1 MLESV
6 AQSGAANSGR
16 ATAYN
21 GALMRFYAGARPAS
35 VAAGVGGATLLATL
49 TMGATAFGAP
59 SNRVMTANAITGAN
73 AVADGTIGF
82 LAVFAS
88 NGATLLSLHTVSTS
102 GGGGEC
108 IVNSLSCTTGIAVS
122 CSSFTITQ
130 PDGS

>member
-21 GALMRFYAGARPAS
+21 GALMRFYTGTRPAS
-35 VAAGVGGATLLATL
+35 VAAGVGSATLLATL

-59 SNRVMTANAITGAN
+59 SNRVMTANAVTGAN

-88 NGATLLSLHTVSTS
+88 NGTTLLSLHTVGTS
-102 GGGGEC
+102 GAEC